1 MKLYYIKRKAD
12 IFNDKYLCDKILDI
26 IGITISAIG
35 FMLIGA
41 LLTICFFGGM

>member
-26 IGITISAIG
+26 IGFVITATA
-35 FMLIGA
+35 FMLVGA
-41 LLTICFFGGM
+41 LLTICFFGG